1 MMDREQSS
9 AVALRLSRPTTQ
21 ARRSR
26 RRLSRAILYLVLSIL
41 GVIFLFPFF
50 WTVSS
55 SLKEVWELM
64 NFPPTWLPEVP
75 IWANYAR
82 VVEKV
87 PFLLWTRNT
96 VVLVVASTVGAILSA
111 SLVAFSFARFKY
123 RGRDLIF
130 MITLGTMM
138 LPAQVTMIPQYVLFN
153 KMGWIDSLRPL
164 WVPAWL
170 GGGAFNIFLLRQF
183 MMTVPMELDEA
194 AIIDGAS
201 YPAVFRHIIFPLCGP
216 ALATVAV
223 ISFIG
228 TWNDFQGPL
237 IYLNSTDR
245 FTLAI
250 GLNYFKGV
258 PEAGG
263 VPMDNLLMAASI
275 MATLPCLV
283 LFFMAQR
290 YFVQGI
296 VLTGIK
302 G

>member
-1 MMDREQSS
+1 MDKGTLAAASQSL
-9 AVALRLSRPTTQ
+9 VRPQTSGVK
-21 ARRSR
+21 RRVR
-26 RRLSRAILYLVLSIL
+26 TGTIILYAAMFSLS
-41 GVIFLFPFF
+41 VVFLFPFF
-50 WTVSS
+50 WTLSS

-64 NFPPTWLPEVP
+64 NFPPTWLPASP
-75 IWANYAR
+75 QWANYAR
-82 VVEKV
+82 VIDRV
-87 PFLLWTRNT
+87 PFLLWTRNSL
-96 VVLVVASTVGAILSA
+96 VVVVASTTGAILSA
-111 SLVAFSFARFKY
+111 SVVAFSFARFKY

-130 MITLGTMM
+130 MLTLGTMM

-153 KMGWIDSLRPL
+153 RMGWIDTLRPL

-183 MMTVPMELDEA
+183 MMSLPTELDEA

-201 YPAVFRHIIFPLCGP
+201 YPQVFRRITFPLCGP

-228 TWNDFQGPL
+228 GWNDFQGPL
-237 IYLNSTDR
+237 IYLNTTNR
-245 FTLAI
+245 FTLAL

-275 MATLPCLV
+275 LATLPCLI
-283 LFFMAQR
+283 LFFSAQR